1 MDLTLICLAEQQE
14 LPAIA
19 LLRAAARVE
28 ARPLADLAAN
38 GWDRPLVALGE
49 VARAPAATGLVR
61 RTFANPAPLLIVAQ
75 LPVGDLTGLLDA
87 PAPVAVVRQRAERV
101 ELVDAEL
108 VELVGRKQVQVL
120 CNEAV
125 ETALRT
131 GDLATAGGRP
141 VIWAYQP
148 TRAATPV
155 VWIAPQVLLVSAR
168 SDPLDREDLLAGLLA
183 WADAHTRPAPEAEG
197 VPSSLAAPTGADP
210 GLVRAVVVAWSVRP
224 DLTLEALPGWLEQ
237 RLQVP
242 AASPKQLQAAITA
255 LADEGVLDAEQRPLP
270 AQLAQLATTWG
281 LRAWVREA
289 QRLEQQP

>member
-1 MDLTLICLAEQQE
+1 MNVTCLAEQQD
-14 LPAIA
+14 LPAVA

-28 ARPLADLAAN
+28 PRPLAELAAN
-38 GWDRPLVALGE
+38 GWDQPLVALGE
-49 VARAPAATGLVR
+49 VIRAPEAARLVR
-61 RTFANPAPLLIVAQ
+61 RTYGNPAPLLIVAQ
-75 LPVGDLTGLLDA
+75 LSVGDVTSLLDA

-101 ELVDAEL
+101 ELIDAEICR
-108 VELVGRKQVQVL
+108 LVGREHVHVL

-183 WADAHTRPAPEAEG
+183 WSVAHTL
-197 VPSSLAAPTGADP
+197 PSLDVAGATTSLAAELGADP
-210 GLVRAVVVAWSVRP
+210 GLVRAVAVAWSVHP
-224 DLTLEALPGWLEQ
+224 TLTVDALPGWLEQ
-237 RLQVP
+237 RLQV
-242 AASPKQLQAAITA
+242 AASPPERLKAAIRVLASEGA
-255 LADEGVLDAEQRPLP
+255 LNAEGHPDPTRLGE
-270 AQLAQLATTWG
+270 LAGQWA

-289 QRLEQQP
+289 KRLETP